1 VAPTVWVVRSTVAA
15 NADFSAILRWT
26 LENFGSPQTAA
37 YTQTLIA
44 AISNLSAGPEVF
56 GSKLRTELGG
66 DIYTL
71 HVARQGRAGRHF
83 LVFRASNAKGQKVV
97 EILRILHDSMDL
109 QRHLSLH

>member
-1 VAPTVWVVRSTVAA
+1 MAQTVWVVRSTAAA

-26 LENFGSPQTAA
+26 QEKFGLAQAAA

-44 AISNLSAGPEVF
+44 AMSNLNAGPEVF
-56 GSKLRTELGG
+56 GSKLRVELGG

-71 HVARQGRAGRHF
+71 HVARKGSAGRHF
-83 LVFRASNAKGQKVV
+83 LVFRASNAKGPKVI

-109 QRHLSLH
+109 KRHLALH